1 MELGCFL
8 VVATLADKQVGGPRQ
23 LGVPQ
28 CFFPLPSRVGNLYG
42 ISQGWLQGILPIL
55 QCLHDSTMYFD
66 SNVKIARHQLGRS
79 YDYAMLIITYA
90 DIIMANINSFT
101 T

>member
-1 MELGCFL
+1 MAFL
-8 VVATLADKQVGGPRQ
+8 RDKCR
-23 LGVPQ
+23 
-28 CFFPLPSRVGNLYG
+28 
-42 ISQGWLQGILPIL
+42 GILPIL

-79 YDYAMLIITYA
+79 YDYAMLIITYSE
-90 DIIMANINSFT
+90 IIMANINSFT